1 MPSLTVLNP
10 KEAKRFD
17 LPPLFT
23 TQERLVNFQLPPQ
36 LKRTVSHMKEG
47 VSKVCFV
54 LQYGYFKTNA
64 RFYSPAKFRKREIR
78 YVCHLLGCETVDIND
93 YNSTTNS
100 RHRQRILNAKGW
112 ESFSESHRPLLSSYA
127 EKQASNQLDSR
138 KLFMALVDLCWEQQ
152 ITVPGYETLA
162 TILTEAFN
170 VSEKSVLG
178 SLSNVLNDDY
188 RSSLDGLLDQGKKVG
203 SRHQPPITSL
213 KKIEQS
219 IRPGKLAEAIRSA
232 QLFQTAYFSHEPVYQ
247 GISLPDQATRYYA
260 DWFSKA
266 DYQQIMQFSNRD
278 KVYLHLLAFI
288 KDQYFHRQDALVKAF
303 IKVVTAALH
312 SIQSKVRDKDEAN
325 KKERMEALQTLNQSH
340 KSYMAFAKA
349 VIGIVEG
356 KDTGANEKYY
366 RIEELVHEFGGVS
379 IEDQDRLENLDEYLS
394 KESRNQSF
402 YDLMEEEAK
411 KLERRALSIVRF
423 LEIDTNTSDPDLIE
437 AIDYVLK
444 DHNTILED
452 APTNFLLSNELK
464 VIYRDE
470 QIVPALYKSLLFFH
484 MAKAIKGG
492 RLNLKHSYEYRAI
505 LNYLLDQDYWEENRD
520 RILKETGLVRFKD
533 GQSYLDELKAALH
546 AKYESVNEHILNQEN
561 PHITINRH
569 GQPSIRTPSAE
580 TQDREYI
587 SDTLSSSGYVPV
599 LDVLREI
606 NSATGFTESLK
617 HHSNKNVKM
626 KPPEDVFLA
635 GIIGKG
641 CNIGIGKLSKISTG
655 IKEHLLHNTVNWC
668 FSRKNL
674 HDANSK
680 LVEAIGK
687 LALANN
693 YLTTPSILHSSS
705 DGRKV
710 NVSVDAL
717 HANYSFKY
725 FGKDQGVTLYTFIDE
740 RQAIFHS
747 TVFSA
752 SDREAAY
759 VLDGLMHNSVQP
771 NQIHSTDTHGYT
783 ETIFGASNM
792 LGVDFAPRLR
802 DLSRQRIYAFSARKT
817 FQKKG
822 YTLIPS
828 RAINKKLILKNWDD
842 ILRFMATIKTHHAT
856 ASQLFKRLSSYS
868 NKHPLYEALQEFG
881 RIIKSQFILT
891 YFDDV
896 TLRRQIQKQLNRI
909 ELSNKFSHAV
919 FFDNDQEF
927 QDGEQE
933 DQQLSAACQVIIQN
947 SIILWNYLFL
957 SNLIMETKD
966 KEQRQQIIDCIS
978 HGSVITWKHVNLRGE
993 YNFTRKA
1000 ANEAQFDYKKIRSFR
1015 I

>member
-1 MPSLTVLNP
+1 MPLLSILEPQDVM
-10 KEAKRFD
+10 RFD
-17 LPPLFT
+17 LPPT
-23 TQERLVNFQLPPQ
+23 YTKQERLVNFQLPAD
-36 LKRTVSHMKEG
+36 LKRSLTHM
-47 VSKVCFV
+47 SDDINKVCFV

-64 RFYSPAKFRKREIR
+64 RFYNSTKFRKRDIK
-78 YVCHLLGCETVDIND
+78 YVCNLLGCEMIQIED

-100 RHRQRILNAKGW
+100 RHRQRILNSRGW
-112 ESFSESHRPLLSSYA
+112 EMFGESHRSLLADYA
-127 EKQASNQLDSR
+127 HKQASNQLDPR
-138 KLFMALVDLCWEQQ
+138 KLFMALVDLCWDRQ
-152 ITVPGYETLA
+152 ITVPGYDALA
-162 TILTEAFN
+162 TVVTDAYNSAE
-170 VSEKSVLG
+170 ESVIQA
-178 SLSNVLNDDY
+178 LSCALNDTQRDN
-188 RSSLDGLLDQGKKVG
+188 LDKLLDQGKKVG

-213 KKIEQS
+213 KKVEQS
-219 IRPGKLAEAIRSA
+219 IRPGKLGEAIRAAQIFQSA
-232 QLFQTAYFSHEPVYQ
+232 YITHEPMYER
-247 GISLPDQATRYYA
+247 IILSDQATRYYA

-266 DYQQIMQFSNRD
+266 DYQQIMQFPNRY

-288 KDQYFHRQDALVKAF
+288 KDQYFRRQDALVKAF
-303 IKVVTAALH
+303 LKVVTAALH

-349 VIGIVEG
+349 VINIVES
-356 KDTGANEKYY
+356 KETGPNEKYY

-379 IEDQDRLENLDEYLS
+379 IEDQDRLGNLDEYLS

-402 YDLMEEEAK
+402 YDLMEKEAK
-411 KLERRALSIVRF
+411 KLGRRALNIVRF
-423 LEIDTNTSDPDLIE
+423 LEFDTATSDPDLIK

-444 DHNTILED
+444 DPNTILED
-452 APTNFLLSNELK
+452 APTEFLKSNEQN
-464 VIYRDE
+464 VVRRDD

-505 LNYLLDQDYWEENRD
+505 QNYLLDLRYWEENRD
-520 RILKETGLVRFKD
+520 RILKETGLDRFKD
-533 GQSYLDELKAALH
+533 GRSYLELLKAVIH
-546 AKYESVNEHILNQEN
+546 GKYESVNQRILNQEN
-561 PHITINRH
+561 PYFTINRH
-569 GQPSIRTPSAE
+569 GQPSIRTPSVE
-580 TQDREYI
+580 SQDREYI
-587 SDTLSSSGYVPV
+587 SDTLSSSGYVPI

-606 NSATGFTESLK
+606 NGATGFTDSLK

-626 KPPEDVFLA
+626 KPEEDVFLA

-668 FSRKNL
+668 FSLKNL
-674 HDANSK
+674 HDANNT

-693 YLTTPSILHSSS
+693 FLTKPAVLHSSS

-747 TVFSA
+747 TIFSA

-783 ETIFGASNM
+783 EKIFGASHM
-792 LGVDFAPRLR
+792 LGVDFAPRLK

-822 YTLIPS
+822 YPLIPT
-828 RAINKKLILKNWDD
+828 RTINKSLILKNWED

-868 NKHPLYEALQEFG
+868 NQHPLYEALQEFG
-881 RIIKSQFILT
+881 RIIKTQFILT

-896 TLRRQIQKQLNRI
+896 TLRQQIQKQLNRI

-927 QDGEQE
+927 QDGEPE

-957 SNLIMETKD
+957 SKMVMETED

-1000 ANEAQFDYKKIRSFR
+1000 ANEAQFDYKKIRSWRF
-1015 I
+1015 

>member
-1 MPSLTVLNP
+1 MSLLTILNP
-10 KEAKRFD
+10 KDAKRFD
-17 LPPLFT
+17 LPPTFSN
-23 TQERLVNFQLPPQ
+23 QERLINFQLQPD
-36 LKRTVSHMKEG
+36 LKRSLSYMTDDIN
-47 VSKVCFV
+47 KVCFV

-64 RFYSPAKFRKREIR
+64 RFYSPAKFRKRDIK
-78 YVCHLLGCETVDIND
+78 YVCNLLGCEMVQMED

-100 RHRQRILNAKGW
+100 RHRQRILKARGW
-112 ESFSESHRPLLSSYA
+112 EPFGESHRSLLADYA
-127 EKQASNQLDSR
+127 HKQASNRLDPR
-138 KLFMALVDLCWEQQ
+138 KLFMALVDLCWDRQ
-152 ITVPGYETLA
+152 ITVPGYDALA
-162 TILTEAFN
+162 TIVTDAYNSAE
-170 VSEKSVLG
+170 ESVIQA
-178 SLSNVLNDDY
+178 LSCALNDTQRDN
-188 RSSLDGLLDQGKKVG
+188 LDKLLDQGKKVG

-213 KKIEQS
+213 KKVEQS
-219 IRPGKLAEAIRSA
+219 IRPGKLVEAIRAAQIFQSA
-232 QLFQTAYFSHEPVYQ
+232 YITHEPVYEH
-247 GISLPDQATRYYA
+247 ITLSDQATRYYA
-260 DWFSKA
+260 DWLSKA
-266 DYQQIMQFSNRD
+266 DYQQIMQFPNRD

-288 KDQYFHRQDALVKAF
+288 KDQYFRRQDALVKAF
-303 IKVVTAALH
+303 LKVVTSALH
-312 SIQSKVRDKDEAN
+312 SIQSKVRDQDEAN

-340 KSYMAFAKA
+340 KSYMAFAKE
-349 VIGIVEG
+349 VINIVES
-356 KDTGANEKYY
+356 KETGPNEKYY

-379 IEDQDRLENLDEYLS
+379 VEDQDRLGNLDEYLS

-402 YDLMEEEAK
+402 YDLMEKEAK
-411 KLERRALSIVRF
+411 KLERRALNIVRF
-423 LEIDTNTSDPDLIE
+423 LEFDTSTSDPDLIV

-444 DHNTILED
+444 DPNTILED
-452 APTNFLLSNELK
+452 APTEFLKSNEQN
-464 VIYRDE
+464 VIQRDD

-505 LNYLLDQDYWEENRD
+505 QNYLLDLRYWEQNRV
-520 RILKETGLVRFKD
+520 RILKETGLDRFQD
-533 GQSYLDELKAALH
+533 GRSYLELLKAAIH
-546 AKYESVNEHILNQEN
+546 RKYESVNERILNQEN
-561 PHITINRH
+561 PYFTVNRH
-569 GQPSIRTPSAE
+569 GQPSIRTPSVE
-580 TQDREYI
+580 SQDREYI
-587 SDTLSSSGYVPV
+587 SDTLSSSGYVPI

-606 NSATGFTESLK
+606 NGATDFTDSLK

-626 KPPEDVFLA
+626 KPEEDIFLA

-668 FSRKNL
+668 FSLKNL
-674 HDANSK
+674 HDANNT

-693 YLTTPSILHSSS
+693 FLTKPAVLHSSS

-783 ETIFGASNM
+783 EKIFGASHM
-792 LGVDFAPRLR
+792 LGVDFAPRLK
-802 DLSRQRIYAFSARKT
+802 DLSKQRIYAFSARKT

-822 YTLIPS
+822 YPLIPT
-828 RAINKKLILKNWDD
+828 RTINKNLILKNWED
-842 ILRFMATIKTHHAT
+842 IVRFMATIKTHHAT

-868 NKHPLYEALQEFG
+868 NQHPLYEALQEFG
-881 RIIKSQFILT
+881 RIIKTQFILT

-896 TLRRQIQKQLNRI
+896 TLRQQIQKQLNRI

-927 QDGEQE
+927 QDGEPE

-957 SNLIMETKD
+957 SKLIMETED

-1000 ANEAQFDYKKIRSFR
+1000 ANEAQFDYKKIRSWRF
-1015 I
+1015 

>member
-1 MPSLTVLNP
+1 MPLLTILDT
-10 KEAKRFD
+10 KQAKRFD
-17 LPPLFT
+17 LPPSFT
-23 TQERLVNFQLPPQ
+23 AQERLINFHLPPD
-36 LKRTVSHMKEG
+36 LKRSISNMG
-47 VSKVCFV
+47 GDINKVCLV
-54 LQYGYFKTNA
+54 LQYGYFKANA
-64 RFYSPAKFRKREIR
+64 RFYNPAKFRKRDIK
-78 YVCHLLGCETVDIND
+78 YVCNLLGCEMVQMED

-100 RHRQRILNAKGW
+100 RHRLRILKARGW
-112 ESFSESHRPLLSSYA
+112 EPFGESHRSLVVDYA
-127 EKQASNQLDSR
+127 HKQASNQLDPR
-138 KLFMALVDLCWEQQ
+138 KLFMALVDLCWDRQ
-152 ITVPGYETLA
+152 ITVPGYDALA
-162 TILTEAFN
+162 TIVTDAYNSAE
-170 VSEKSVLG
+170 ESVIQA
-178 SLSNVLNDDY
+178 LSCALNDTQRDN
-188 RSSLDGLLDQGKKVG
+188 LDKLLDQGKKVG

-213 KKIEQS
+213 KKVEQS
-219 IRPGKLAEAIRSA
+219 IRPGKLVEAIRAAQIFQSA
-232 QLFQTAYFSHEPVYQ
+232 YITHEPVYER
-247 GISLPDQATRYYA
+247 ITLSDQATRYYA
-260 DWFSKA
+260 DWLSKA
-266 DYQQIMQFSNRD
+266 DYQQIMQFPSRD

-288 KDQYFHRQDALVKAF
+288 KDQYFRRQDALVKAF
-303 IKVVTAALH
+303 LKVVTASLH
-312 SIQSKVRDKDEAN
+312 SIQSKVRDQDEAN

-349 VIGIVEG
+349 VINIVES
-356 KDTGANEKYY
+356 KETGPNEKYY

-379 IEDQDRLENLDEYLS
+379 LEDQDRLGNLDEYLS

-402 YDLMEEEAK
+402 YDLMEKEAI
-411 KLERRALSIVRF
+411 KLERRALNIVRF
-423 LEIDTNTSDPDLIE
+423 LEYDTSTSDPDLIK

-444 DHNTILED
+444 DPNAILED
-452 APTNFLLSNELK
+452 APTEFLKSNEQN
-464 VIYRDE
+464 VIQRDD

-505 LNYLLDQDYWEENRD
+505 QNYLLDLRYWEENRD
-520 RILKETGLVRFKD
+520 RILKETGLDRFKD
-533 GQSYLDELKAALH
+533 GRSYLELLKAAIH
-546 AKYESVNEHILNQEN
+546 SKYESVNERILNQEN
-561 PHITINRH
+561 PYFTVNRH
-569 GQPSIRTPSAE
+569 GQPSIRTPSVE
-580 TQDREYI
+580 SQDREYI
-587 SDTLSSSGYVPV
+587 SDTLSSSGYVPI

-606 NSATGFTESLK
+606 NAATGFTDSLK

-626 KPPEDVFLA
+626 KPEEDVFLA

-668 FSRKNL
+668 FSLKNL
-674 HDANSK
+674 HDANNT
-680 LVEAIGK
+680 LVEAICK

-693 YLTTPSILHSSS
+693 FLTKPAVLHSSS

-717 HANYSFKY
+717 HANYSYKY
-725 FGKDQGVTLYTFIDE
+725 FGKGQGVTLYTFIDE

-783 ETIFGASNM
+783 EKIFGASHM
-792 LGVDFAPRLR
+792 LGVDFAPRLK

-822 YTLIPS
+822 YALIPT
-828 RAINKKLILKNWDD
+828 RPINKNLILKNWDD

-868 NKHPLYEALQEFG
+868 NQHPLYEALQEFG
-881 RIIKSQFILT
+881 RIIKTQFILT

-896 TLRRQIQKQLNRI
+896 TLRQQIQKQLNRI

-927 QDGEQE
+927 QDGEPE

-957 SNLIMETKD
+957 SKLIMETED

-1000 ANEAQFDYKKIRSFR
+1000 ANEAQFDYKKIRSWRF
-1015 I
+1015 